1 MITKERNYV
10 DKNVDLN
17 GYLSF
22 CAPVGVHVYIY
33 VIKRRAVFVSLSAS
47 RYIAQCR
54 YLIAKNNSEIW
65 WQ

>member
-22 CAPVGVHVYIY
+22 CVPVGVHVHIY
-33 VIKRRAVFVSLSAS
+33 VIKRRTMFVGFSAS
-47 RYIAQCR
+47 RYIAHCR
-54 YLIAKNNSEIW
+54 DLIAKNNSGSW

>member
-1 MITKERNYV
+1 VITKERNYV
-10 DKNVDLN
+10 DKNIDLN

-22 CAPVGVHVYIY
+22 CAPVGVHINTY
-33 VIKRRAVFVSLSAS
+33 VVKQDSVFQLSAS

-54 YLIAKNNSEIW
+54 DLIAKNNSGRW